1 MDEEMKPEQALAML
15 VTAAHRA
22 QMNYAD
28 HISVERAGVVLAEKM
43 GLIEAEKDN
52 GKEEVQI

>member
-1 MDEEMKPEQALAML
+1 MKPEQALAML